1 MNDKLQ
7 TVDGAALTAVAAPA
21 PLAGML
27 NTVRGLGPGRI
38 VALGGVALAM
48 FAFFAFV
55 ILRAGTPSYTLLF
68 AGLDLADSQT
78 LVERLDAMA
87 VPYRLADGGD
97 AIMVPADR
105 VLSLRMS
112 LAEEG
117 LPVGDTI
124 GNELLD
130 RAATFGTSD
139 FLANINLR
147 RALEGELARTIG
159 TLRHVRSA
167 RVHLVQPRREP
178 FQRDALEPTA
188 SIVLALSG
196 TLDPR
201 QIDGIR
207 QLVAAAVPGLAVDA
221 VTLVDDG
228 GKLLGGGRVDEGPNL
243 AESEDRRSAL
253 EGRLKARIV
262 QLLERSVGTGKVD
275 AEVSI
280 DMDFDDIA
288 TTSEV
293 YDPEGQVVRSTRTSE
308 EQSALAEKQADDPV
322 GVAGNLPT
330 ERVQSEAA
338 AGSSNEQ
345 STRTEETVNY
355 EITRRV
361 TNQTRRGGVVRR
373 MSIAVQVDGLYQPQA
388 DGSSVFSPRDAAE
401 LEQLAALVR
410 SAAGVDEGRG
420 DVVEIVSRPFV
431 VPVADDDGELVE
443 PWLDREGYWRATELA
458 VFATVSLAV
467 LFFGVRP
474 FLRRL
479 LTPAIVPSPIA
490 ESTAVIA
497 GADGRPLLVHG
508 ATGATVGVDDSGNP
522 VLVREPVAL
531 PPPSITDARSAEPLM
546 VDVKNVEGRVRAA
559 LIEDVAQI
567 VEDRT
572 DDAVRVLRSWLSKN

>member
-7 TVDGAALTAVAAPA
+7 TVEGAALPA
-21 PLAGML
+21 EGPLSPLAGISQTL
-27 NTVRGLGPGRI
+27 GGLGPARI
-38 VALGGVALAM
+38 LALGAVALAM
-48 FAFFAFV
+48 LAFFAFV
-55 ILRAGTPSYTLLF
+55 ILRASAPSYTLLF
-68 AGLDLADSQT
+68 AGLELADSQK
-78 LVERLDAMA
+78 LIERLNTMG

-105 VLSLRMS
+105 ALSLRMS

-139 FLANINLR
+139 FLTNINLR

-178 FQRDALEPTA
+178 FQRDALQPTA

-196 TLDPR
+196 ALDQR

-207 QLVAAAVPGLAVDA
+207 HLTASAVPGLAVDA
-221 VTLVDDG
+221 VTLVDDA
-228 GKLLGGGRVDEGPNL
+228 GKLLGGGRIGESRGL
-243 AESEDRRSAL
+243 AESENYRSAL
-253 EGRLKARIV
+253 EARLKARVV
-262 QLLERSVGTGKVD
+262 QLLERSVGPGKVD

-280 DMDFDDIA
+280 DMDFDDVA

-308 EQSALAEKQADDPV
+308 EQSAQAEKEADGTV

-345 STRTEETVNY
+345 SNRTEETVNY

-361 TNQTRRGGVVRR
+361 TNQTRRGGVIRR

-388 DGSSVFSPRDAAE
+388 DGSNVFSPRDAAE

-410 SAAGVDEGRG
+410 SAAGMDEGRG
-420 DVVEIVSRPFV
+420 DVVEIVSRPFIS
-431 VPVADDDGELVE
+431 ASAGEDPE
-443 PWLDREGYWRATELA
+443 PTAPWLEPEGYWRATELA
-458 VFATVSLAV
+458 VFAIVSLAV

-474 FLRRL
+474 LLRRL
-479 LTPAIVPSPIA
+479 LTPAIAPSPIA
-490 ESTAVIA
+490 EATAVIA

-508 ATGATVGVDDSGNP
+508 ATGATVGVDDSGKP
-522 VLVREPVAL
+522 VIVREPVAL
-531 PPPSITDARSAEPLM
+531 PAPAMPDGPAEAPLM
-546 VDVKNVEGRVRAA
+546 VDVKNVEGQVRAS
-559 LIEDVAQI
+559 LIEGVTRV
-567 VEDRT
+567 VEDRP
-572 DDAVRVLRSWLSKN
+572 DDAVRVLRGWLSKD